1 MGQGDARLTVTIAG
15 KDDASREIG
24 KVAVSAEKLQQS
36 LNKASERGN
45 QLTGWLRSIASG
57 DVRGGLG
64 GVAKLLGPGTGMAG
78 AATMAAAGIA
88 GVAAA
93 VGVAALKMTE
103 WSIEIERLRAQ
114 MRFAFDG
121 GEKEAFA
128 LADAIGGVAVESV
141 VKLKSTLKAAD
152 VNASLTAEQ
161 LQKITNAATAMG
173 KTGDDALNAFADAI
187 RSGSA
192 DALKQVGV
200 LVNGEVAIK
209 KYAKAIGVSSER
221 LSANQRSQAVL
232 NAVMEKLPSL
242 AQAGTDAYARQDSAL
257 STLGNSTKRL
267 ALELSEVVAGP
278 AVEIVESMNKIGAS
292 MDNAAVSVKTAL
304 RVMASPI
311 TAVLRS
317 VNEALKAVASL
328 AAGADKVFAA
338 IKMRDPRQI
347 MGALAAAQTEVGNA
361 AEHAAKSLALGIPG
375 VGAAIV
381 SYEALTDATSD
392 TATATEA
399 ATKAMQTQSAS
410 VGGVAY
416 ALDLYAQNVQK
427 ATDAQIGFA
436 KAEEAATAR
445 RRQAA
450 AAAAKHAAAE
460 AKRAFADFEA
470 GIDALLTRGGEALD
484 RNIEARAAAVQALQ
498 DRVLGVAFDTA
509 ATPEARAAAAQAQIQ
524 ARMVAELERVKGDEY
539 LRTAE
544 KAQLSAAIQAEAQHQ
559 IMRAQADLADAQRRS
574 AEEAIRLEEEQR
586 AARLQT
592 VDAYGSAAKT
602 LAGVLFEAD
611 TAKRVSA
618 GIDAAIETARSIAA
632 FASYDIA
639 GGIGHAAAAAAFAKV
654 ALTSAPTPAAA
665 ATAGPQRAPLQQ
677 TAQTAST
684 GGGPLV
690 VNITGGLGTPAE
702 VGAAIRKAMRAVAGT
717 GMGGA
722 AAYGGA

>member
-1 MGQGDARLTVTIAG
+1 MGQGEARLTVTIAG

-24 KVAVSAEKLQQS
+24 KVAVSAEKLQAS
-36 LNKASERGN
+36 LNGASERGN
-45 QLTGWLRSIASG
+45 QLTSSLRSIASG

-78 AATMAAAGIA
+78 AATLAAAGIA

-93 VGVAALKMTE
+93 VGVAAVKMTE
-103 WSIEIERLRAQ
+103 WSIEVERLRAQ
-114 MRFAFDG
+114 MRFAFEG
-121 GEKEAFA
+121 GEQEALSF
-128 LADAIGGVAVESV
+128 ADAIGGVAVESV
-141 VKLKSTLKAAD
+141 VKLKTTLKAAD
-152 VNASLTAEQ
+152 VTAKLTVEQ
-161 LQKITNAATAMG
+161 LQALTNAATVMG
-173 KTGDDALNAFADAI
+173 KTGDDALSAFADAI
-187 RSGSA
+187 RTGSTR
-192 DALKQVGV
+192 ALRQVGV
-200 LVNGEVAIK
+200 FVNGELAIK
-209 KYAKAIGVSSER
+209 NYAAALGISSE
-221 LSANQRSQAVL
+221 SMTAAQRSQAVL
-232 NAVMEKLPSL
+232 NATMEALTGV
-242 AQAGTDAYARQDSAL
+242 AQAGTDAYGRQDRAL
-257 STLGNSTKRL
+257 AELANSWTAMK
-267 ALELSEVVAGP
+267 LEISSIVSGP
-278 AVEIVESMNKIGAS
+278 AVEIVESIQGITGGVVKLSDVARL
-292 MDNAAVSVKTAL
+292 AVRL
-304 RVMASPI
+304 I
-311 TAVLRS
+311 TAPFRAMFEGFAEGS
-317 VNEALKAVASL
+317 RALKLATERDFRGAAEAAASALLKLNPATGGLPQAVDDVAQLLQKLSAETEKTTHEINLQGAASSGLASVLTDLTKAEAEVVKWQARSGAEAAKL
-328 AAGADKVFAA
+328 AAKRA
-338 IKMRDPRQI
+338 
-347 MGALAAAQTEVGNA
+347 
-361 AEHAAKSLALGIPG
+361 
-375 VGAAIV
+375 
-381 SYEALTDATSD
+381 
-392 TATATEA
+392 
-399 ATKAMQTQSAS
+399 
-410 VGGVAY
+410 
-416 ALDLYAQNVQK
+416 
-427 ATDAQIGFA
+427 
-436 KAEEAATAR
+436 
-445 RRQAA
+445 AA
-450 AAAAKHAAAE
+450 AAAAKRAAAE

-677 TAQTAST
+677 PAQAAST